1 MFVGFISFPSEGI
14 ETRVGASEACTGHS
28 DAMAIVKVLSL
39 PRMNDGECK
48 KYCSA
53 ETRTEHIMVNKDDSD
68 TGMQSVLIET
78 GLGVKETLG
87 RFLSQAKEEVA
98 VVEGADG
105 LPVKVYQCLQ
115 TRLVSRRPW
124 EGASAP
130 QCI

>member
-1 MFVGFISFPSEGI
+1 
-14 ETRVGASEACTGHS
+14 
-28 DAMAIVKVLSL
+28 MAIVKLLSL

-87 RFLSQAKEEVA
+87 RFLSQAKEEEA
-98 VVEGADG
+98 VVEGAAG
-105 LPVKVYQCLQ
+105 LLGNNKTFYNSKISKYIWSLY
-115 TRLVSRRPW
+115 
-124 EGASAP
+124 
-130 QCI
+130 I

>member
-1 MFVGFISFPSEGI
+1 
-14 ETRVGASEACTGHS
+14 
-28 DAMAIVKVLSL
+28 MAIVKLLSL

-98 VVEGADG
+98 VVEGAGGLLSNNKTFYNSKISKHLDFPY

>member
-1 MFVGFISFPSEGI
+1 
-14 ETRVGASEACTGHS
+14 
-28 DAMAIVKVLSL
+28 MAIVKLLSL

-98 VVEGADG
+98 VVEGAGGLLSNNETFYNSKISKYLDFPY

>member
-1 MFVGFISFPSEGI
+1 
-14 ETRVGASEACTGHS
+14 
-28 DAMAIVKVLSL
+28 MAIVKLLSL

-53 ETRTEHIMVNKDDSD
+53 ENRTEHIMVNKDDSD

-98 VVEGADG
+98 VVEGAGGLLSNNKTFYNSKISKHLDSPY

>member
-1 MFVGFISFPSEGI
+1 
-14 ETRVGASEACTGHS
+14 
-28 DAMAIVKVLSL
+28 MAIVKLLSL

-98 VVEGADG
+98 VVEAAGGLLSNNKTFYNSKISRCLVSAY

-115 TRLVSRRPW
+115 MRLVSRRPW